1 MATIEVAACANCGA
15 VLQGP
20 FCAQCGQ
27 HVADYHRS
35 VIRLVQ
41 DFLGS
46 VINWDNRIFATIG
59 PLLVRPGWLTCE
71 FMAGRRVRYVHPLR
85 LFLFVSAVCLA
96 LLNGLHAEKN
106 FHVTTDAQSSEV
118 SPEARQA
125 IAAAQKS
132 EAERKDEGEKFGDS
146 FKAAVKK
153 RVATEGADRFSSEV
167 FAGVMHRI
175 SWVLLAMLPIYA
187 LLLKSLYWRKDGY
200 YFAHLIFSLHYHVF
214 LLLFWTAFS
223 WIAPWLPDLL
233 DGLLLLTPA
242 VYLFKALRRVYG
254 GSVRRTLAKL
264 ALIEVLHFSALTVG
278 LAAVGAASLWAATR

>member
-1 MATIEVAACANCGA
+1 MEGAACANCGA

-20 FCAQCGQ
+20 YCAQCGQ

-96 LLNGLHAEKN
+96 LLNIGHPEKH
-106 FHVTTDAQSSEV
+106 FRVTSDADSADL

-125 IAAAQKS
+125 IVAAAKS
-132 EAERKDEGEKFGDS
+132 KADSKDAGDGLKIDIEAAIKKRIASEGE
-146 FKAAVKK
+146 
-153 RVATEGADRFSSEV
+153 ERFSSEV
-167 FAGVMHRI
+167 FEGVTHRI
-175 SWVLLAMLPIYA
+175 SWVLLAMLPFFA

-200 YFAHLIFSLHYHVF
+200 YFEHLIFSLHYHVF
-214 LLLFWTAFS
+214 LLLFWTAYS
-223 WIAPWLPDLL
+223 WINGWLPEILL
-233 DGLLLLTPA
+233 SLAALLPV

-254 GSVRRTLAKL
+254 GSFRRTLAKL
-264 ALIEVLHFSALTVG
+264 LLIEVLHSSALAIG
-278 LAAVGAASLWAATR
+278 LAAIGLTSLWAATR